1 MRSEAAEAPASK
13 REAASA
19 SRRRWTDWLGALRP
33 KQFTKNLI
41 LFAALVFG
49 GEAGSAKAWLS
60 AGTAFVA
67 YCAAS
72 SAAYLVNDVVD
83 READRAHPLKQRRA
97 VARAAI
103 SPGGALVAAALLA
116 AFAVGLAALL
126 GAASLAYMAG
136 FLALQAAYTLALKR
150 VALVDVAAI
159 AGLFVIR
166 AGAGAAAVDVAIT
179 AWLLACTALLAAFL
193 TLAKR
198 RAELVLRGDGAG
210 RGSLRHYSLAF
221 LDRALVTLLA
231 VTLAVY
237 LLYAVVAHPPVF
249 LLTVPL
255 VAYGLCRY
263 LTLVRREGRGEEP
276 ESVLLSDRRLLAA
289 VACWAVL
296 AGALVYAA

>member
-13 REAASA
+13 REAASG
-19 SRRRWTDWLGALRP
+19 SRRRWTDWFGALRP

-49 GEAGSAKAWLS
+49 GEAGSARAWLS

-97 VARAAI
+97 VAREAI

-116 AFAVGLAALL
+116 AFAIGLAALL

-150 VALVDVAAI
+150 VALVDVVAI

-179 AWLLACTALLAAFL
+179 AWLLVCTALLAAFL

-198 RAELVLRGDGAG
+198 RAELVLRDGAG

-221 LDRALVTLLA
+221 LDRALVTLVA

-255 VAYGLCRY
+255 VAYGLRRY

-289 VACWAVL
+289 VVCWAVL